1 VSVRLIPLLFLA
13 ACSPLSS
20 QAELSSFR
28 LQPQTAPES
37 PPAGPVWRTSFA
49 EAEAAA
55 KERHVAMLLYFT
67 AKW

>member
-1 VSVRLIPLLFLA
+1 VRLFLLLFLA
-13 ACSPLSS
+13 ACSPLSTQVDS
-20 QAELSSFR
+20 SSFR
-28 LQPQTAPES
+28 LQPWPAPEP
-37 PPAGPVWRTSFA
+37 PPARPVWRTSFA

>member
-1 VSVRLIPLLFLA
+1 MRLISLLFLA

-20 QAELSSFR
+20 QVNSPSFR
-28 LQPQTAPES
+28 LQPWPAPEP

>member
-1 VSVRLIPLLFLA
+1 MRLIALLFLS
-13 ACSPLSS
+13 ACSTSLST
-20 QAELSSFR
+20 ADPPSFR
-28 LQPQTAPES
+28 LQPRPAPEP

>member
-1 VSVRLIPLLFLA
+1 MRLIALVFLV

-20 QAELSSFR
+20 QVDSSSFR
-28 LQPQTAPES
+28 LQPQPAPES

>member
-1 VSVRLIPLLFLA
+1 MRLISLLFLA

-20 QAELSSFR
+20 QVDSSSFR
-28 LQPQTAPES
+28 LQPWPAPEP